1 MVEPDNELLK
11 KQLKENITD
20 SGIEELIITK
30 QKLEEKDD
38 KIAEL
43 EKEKKELEDL
53 LKRKMADYEN
63 YKRRKESELKDKEIF
78 GNQKLVEDVLPIV
91 DNFEKAIESAETNSD
106 FDALFDGIKLIEKQ
120 FKQVL
125 SKYKVEPIKSV
136 GKEFDPN
143 LHDALMI
150 DENGEHEVD
159 TVIKEWQKGYMMA
172 ERIIRHAQVVVGKGK
187 PASFTTDQ
195 KSDSDAQDE
204 PLENSADL
212 TDNTE
217 NKAEANGKDDAELNS
232 EYIPPKGSDS

>member
-1 MVEPDNELLK
+1 MPGLFWSLVMVEPDNELLK

-43 EKEKKELEDL
+43 EKEKKDLEDL

-63 YKRRKESELKDKEIF
+63 YKKRKESELKDKEVF

-91 DNFEKAIESAETNSD
+91 DNFEKAIESAEANSD

-125 SKYKVEPIKSV
+125 SKYQVEPIEAV

-150 DENGEHEVD
+150 DESGDHEVD

-172 ERIIRHAQVVVGKGK
+172 DRIIRHAQVVVGKGNPA
-187 PASFTTDQ
+187 PASVKKVENEVSEDKKVEKASSSSKNESAATE
-195 KSDSDAQDE
+195 DA
-204 PLENSADL
+204 A
-212 TDNTE
+212 
-217 NKAEANGKDDAELNS
+217 KAKKRLAL
-232 EYIPPKGSDS
+232 I